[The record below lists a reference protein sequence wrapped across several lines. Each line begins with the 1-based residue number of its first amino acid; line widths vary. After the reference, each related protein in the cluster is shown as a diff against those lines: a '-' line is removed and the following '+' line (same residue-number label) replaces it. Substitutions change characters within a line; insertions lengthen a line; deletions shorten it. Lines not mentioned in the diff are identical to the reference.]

1 MSLHRSIR
9 LARLALWATAAAGPA
24 FSQTGT
30 MQQAGPGRDDSLFQR
45 LDTSRDGRLSRAEAQ
60 GFDKRFLPAFTQA
73 DADGDGRLSPEEF
86 AVARAMYERGMAAQ
100 FLSDSLVTAR
110 VRAAL
115 MRSGQWD
122 KGTIIVET
130 REGQVTLSGSVPL
143 DEHRLR
149 AARIAASVAGVTAV
163 TNGLEVGLVAPAGAM
178 MVTQP
183 SK

>member
-1 MSLHRSIR
+1 MSILRS
-9 LARLALWATAAAGPA
+9 ARLALCAAVAAGPA
-24 FSQTGT
+24 LSQTGAT
-30 MQQAGPGRDDSLFQR
+30 QPAGRGHNDSLFQR
-45 LDTSRDGRLSRAEAQ
+45 MDSSRDGRISRAEAERL
-60 GFDKRFLPAFTQA
+60 KHFLPAFKQS
-73 DADGDGRLSPEEF
+73 DVDGDGRLSPEEF
-86 AVARAMYERGMAAQ
+86 ASARAIYERSLAAQ

-115 MRSGQWD
+115 MRSGEWD
-122 KGTIIVET
+122 KGAIIVET